1 MNEVRLFHG
10 SETIVE
16 KPELARGKTYNDYG
30 QGFYCT
36 EHEELAMEWACA
48 SDGRDGYANEY
59 LLDTQ
64 GLTVL
69 NLSDDQFCI
78 LHWLTLLLQHRV
90 VDLSL
95 PVAREGSRYLIENF
109 SLDITPFD
117 LIVGYRADD
126 SYFSFARAF
135 LQNAL
140 SVEQLSRAMRLGD
153 LGEQVVLKSERA
165 FERIQFVT
173 ARVAP
178 SDLYHARR
186 RKRDEEARAAFRRET
201 KQENLEG
208 LYLRDVIRQGIGAND
223 ERLR

>member
-1 MNEVRLFHG
+1 MNELRLYHG
-10 SETIVE
+10 SEFIVE
-16 KPELARGKTYNDYG
+16 VPELARGKTYNDYG

-64 GLTVL
+64 GLAVL

-78 LHWLTLLLQHRV
+78 LHWLALLLEHRV

-109 SLDITPFD
+109 SIDVAPYD

-140 SVEQLSRAMRLGD
+140 SVEQLSHAMRLGD
-153 LGEQVVLKSERA
+153 LGEQVVLKSERS
-165 FERIQFVT
+165 FERIEFVT

-178 SDLYHARR
+178 STVYHARR
-186 RKRDEEARAAFRRET
+186 RRRDQEARAAFCRET
-201 KQENLEG
+201 EREDLDG
-208 LYLRDVIRQGIGAND
+208 LYLRDVIRQRIGADD